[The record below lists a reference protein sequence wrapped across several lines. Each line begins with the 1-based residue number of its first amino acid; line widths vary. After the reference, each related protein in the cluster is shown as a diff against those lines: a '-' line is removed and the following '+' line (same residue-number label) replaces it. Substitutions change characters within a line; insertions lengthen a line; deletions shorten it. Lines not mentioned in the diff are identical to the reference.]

1 MANEEKQE
9 EEKGGMS
16 LDQKILKHA
25 TDTSLEILKFSAE
38 KLKTKKH
45 DKIEKAK
52 LMSVYGRRLEQDLSL
67 RKLYDI
73 TRGSGYAQQMGK
85 AFLAPYTKY
94 VKKLYKEYYSAIKK
108 ENNEDRDKAFASL
121 RLLKQEIDAIKQ
133 EKADYGENM
142 FGGAGGG
149 TQLSKGNSTQ
159 QISIADQLYTQN
171 PDLKIF
177 FGEARH
183 IKEGVL
189 DFYENAMKV
198 NEQYGIVE
206 DLEGREVFVNMKE
219 GNSGLFVPPMAKAL
233 EFQELRKEQVDI
245 AREAVA
251 NKQSPKLDVGR
262 IGYAIDKMF
271 LEKETVL
278 SFTHDDILEDGSTF
292 KEHLYNHKDLT
303 KIQYV
308 DFELEDWD
316 QNRDGYI
323 DELDRERIVD
333 AITNP
338 DSQFFNVEL
347 LRDLVKDYFTKKIYM
362 AWGKN
367 MGFEDGWLQNTETN
381 MLKINMERFK
391 LALES
396 AKEKGLK
403 TFMFDGE
410 QYRTIP
416 NVDQVQD
423 QIEYRTEVD
432 YMKKYNI
439 Q

>member
-177 FGEARH
+177 FGEERH

-233 EFQELRKEQVDI
+233 EFQELRKE
-245 AREAVA
+245 
-251 NKQSPKLDVGR
+251 
-262 IGYAIDKMF
+262 
-271 LEKETVL
+271 
-278 SFTHDDILEDGSTF
+278 
-292 KEHLYNHKDLT
+292 
-303 KIQYV
+303 
-308 DFELEDWD
+308 
-316 QNRDGYI
+316 
-323 DELDRERIVD
+323 
-333 AITNP
+333 
-338 DSQFFNVEL
+338 
-347 LRDLVKDYFTKKIYM
+347 
-362 AWGKN
+362 
-367 MGFEDGWLQNTETN
+367 
-381 MLKINMERFK
+381 
-391 LALES
+391 
-396 AKEKGLK
+396 
-403 TFMFDGE
+403 
-410 QYRTIP
+410 
-416 NVDQVQD
+416 
-423 QIEYRTEVD
+423 EVD
-432 YMKKYNI
+432 TA
-439 Q
+439 